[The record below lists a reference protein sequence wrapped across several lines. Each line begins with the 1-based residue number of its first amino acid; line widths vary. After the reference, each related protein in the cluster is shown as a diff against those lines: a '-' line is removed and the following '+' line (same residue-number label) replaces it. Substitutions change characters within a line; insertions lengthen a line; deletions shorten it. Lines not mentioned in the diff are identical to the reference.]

1 MFRFTP
7 LGVWAAAFA
16 AMFALDGRL
25 DLANLALILVL
36 GAAVAAFW
44 LPALLSVPT
53 CAVAVLAFN
62 FAFVPPRH
70 SFTVDVG
77 QHAWLLVT
85 MLAVSASISLL
96 VGRQKLMT
104 LREERHV
111 RQVEQLRALGDALH
125 EDDDPLQRVD
135 ILRQALQ
142 ALTGA
147 PVALMMLRQALPAAD
162 DMRAVQVVGDTDAD
176 NLAGLWLSLRGSH
189 AFGPGTGR
197 HQELPAWYLPM
208 RGRSGSHG
216 AAMLAL
222 PLPPP
227 DAEPL
232 REHAQ
237 ALCDQLGLALE
248 RSLTLRGAAQA
259 REEAQSQQLRSTLLA
274 AIAHDYRTPLAT
286 LMSAASS
293 LHDQADRLSPEQR
306 RKLAATIVDE
316 ADQLDRITSNT
327 LQLVRL
333 DAPGLSLRLEWES
346 AEELVG
352 SVLRRARQRDPGRR
366 VRSRLEAELP
376 LLRCDAVL
384 LVQMLDNLV
393 DNALKHT
400 PESTPVEILVRRAGR
415 HELLVAVR
423 DRGPGVPPADRER
436 IFEVFQRGNSN
447 SDPRRGAGVGLA
459 VCRAIAR
466 VHGGSLSVRA
476 RGHGGASFECL
487 LPLTE
492 PPAGEGGQG

>member
-1 MFRFTP
+1 
-7 LGVWAAAFA
+7 
-16 AMFALDGRL
+16 
-25 DLANLALILVL
+25 
-36 GAAVAAFW
+36 
-44 LPALLSVPT
+44 
-53 CAVAVLAFN
+53 
-62 FAFVPPRH
+62 
-70 SFTVDVG
+70 
-77 QHAWLLVT
+77 
-85 MLAVSASISLL
+85 
-96 VGRQKLMT
+96 MT
-104 LREERHV
+104 SRDERHV
-111 RQVEQLRALGDALH
+111 RQVEQLRALGDALR
-125 EDDDPLQRVD
+125 EGDDPLQRVD

-142 ALTGA
+142 ALTGT

-162 DMRAVQVVGDTDAD
+162 DMRAAQVMGDADAD

-222 PLPPP
+222 PLLPP
-227 DAEPL
+227 DAGPM

-237 ALCDQLGLALE
+237 ALCDQMGLALE

-286 LMSAASS
+286 LMSAASA

-333 DAPGLSLRLEWES
+333 DAPGLALRLEWES

-366 VRSRLEAELP
+366 VRSRLEADLP

-400 PESTPVEILVRRAGR
+400 PEGTPVEILARRDGR
-415 HELLVAVR
+415 HELLLAVR
-423 DRGPGVPPADRER
+423 DRGPGVPPIDRER
-436 IFEVFQRGNSN
+436 IFEVFQRGNS
-447 SDPRRGAGVGLA
+447 SSEQQRGAGVGLA

-492 PPAGEGGQG
+492 PPAGQGDHE

>member
-1 MFRFTP
+1 M
-7 LGVWAAAFA
+7 
-16 AMFALDGRL
+16 MALDGRL

-44 LPALLSVPT
+44 LPAWLSVTT
-53 CAVAVLAFN
+53 CAAAVLAFN
-62 FAFVPPRH
+62 WAFVPPRH
-70 SFTVDVG
+70 SFAVDFG

-96 VGRQKLMT
+96 VGRQKAMT
-104 LREERHV
+104 LREARHV
-111 RQVEQLRALGDALH
+111 QRVEQLRALGDALR
-125 EDDDPLQRVD
+125 EGDDPLQRAD
-135 ILRQALQ
+135 ILHQALQ

-147 PVALMMLRQALPAAD
+147 SVALLMLRQALPATD
-162 DMRAVQVVGDTDAD
+162 EMQAVQVLGDTDAD
-176 NLAGLWLSLRGSH
+176 HRAGLWLSLRGSH

-197 HQELPAWYLPM
+197 HQELLAWYLPM

-222 PLPPP
+222 PLLPP

-237 ALCDQLGLALE
+237 ALCDQMGLALE

-333 DAPGLSLRLEWES
+333 DAPGLALRLEWES

-366 VRSRLEAELP
+366 VRSRLEVDLP

-400 PESTPVEILVRRAGR
+400 PEGTPVEILARRDGP
-415 HELLVAVR
+415 HELLLAVR
-423 DRGPGVPPADRER
+423 DRGPGVPPIDRER

-447 SDPRRGAGVGLA
+447 SDQRRGAGVGLA

-492 PPAGEGGQG
+492 PPAGQGGHE